1 MTDKELIALVESKL
15 PQELSLE
22 EIDLIRRRMRASP
35 TVRRA
40 LAAQVELD
48 QYLAGLIGKVEL
60 SPEAIFAGASRS
72 RRFGRGSIFSWL
84 GWTACLLML
93 GFVVWMFVWAI
104 FLRPGKDGMLAKN
117 GDGANADANKTN
129 GSSTDDGNSAD
140 KKVNDAQ
147 AATGKG
153 QQNSDSA
160 GPTGNGQKLP
170 V

>member
-1 MTDKELIALVESKL
+1 MFAAGGDRRQAASDRRGREAVDVPRPSGPAALSRWKTPEAGPMTDKELIALVESKL

-22 EIDLIRRRMRASP
+22 EIDLVRRRMRASP

-93 GFVVWMFVWAI
+93 GFVVSM
-104 FLRPGKDGMLAKN
+104 
-117 GDGANADANKTN
+117 
-129 GSSTDDGNSAD
+129 
-140 KKVNDAQ
+140 
-147 AATGKG
+147 
-153 QQNSDSA
+153 
-160 GPTGNGQKLP
+160 
-170 V
+170 